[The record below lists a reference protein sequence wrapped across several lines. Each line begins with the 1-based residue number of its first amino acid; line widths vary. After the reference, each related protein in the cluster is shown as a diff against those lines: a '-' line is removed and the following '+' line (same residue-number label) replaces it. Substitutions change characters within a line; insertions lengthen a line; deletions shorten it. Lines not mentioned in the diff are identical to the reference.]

1 MRLLYKT
8 GPMESLR
15 KWFYKPKRDDR
26 SLLAQFFFADD
37 ALNMV
42 ATELDSFDGRKDPER
57 CSILVNQLRHAQDRV
72 LNITSQIMDQ
82 LLGDERVARG
92 FRVKFPEDVL
102 QDNLAGQ
109 LWFGAECLAAG
120 SSIMNREEESA
131 AMRPLAKALTRS
143 LETVRSLLREQCL
156 RPRGLALSQHDDM
169 LHESLRIFD
178 RLFAEF
184 ELCYVSAMVNV
195 KTPHEFEAQQL
206 ICVLYSESLRRALK
220 QNLLTQEQV
229 DSYDPALMFA
239 VPRLAIVSGLLIYS
253 SGPLSIDKPPEE
265 MSDMFRPFRTLLH
278 KIRSLLWTLDRRELI
293 ALERLLC
300 TNEDSTSLANLGLP
314 SESEL
319 TNDSSCPYPDIGEFV
334 SRFYADHAHCR
345 DLYSQHSSSEPTI
358 TESDYLPD
366 NIEVMTPIIDGL
378 RRLSEGTEDT
388 EDHDSDNDEE
398 KKDTTLYSRDT
409 ICTDTFQTDN
419 YMTKIIDNEKRR
431 DSRHYSIDTTSTDT
445 FQSDVDRARKVSK
458 TDSSDL
464 ASLRNLSTN
473 GLMMFDPLV
482 INAVSASTSS
492 DNRQMPDHDL
502 VTSLNE
508 QVTEIVDRLSSIAT
522 SDVDIIDQMHSFSA
536 NDVPTLISADSS
548 EAFGFSG
555 PRNDQLS
562 CMPSTSHGYLI
573 PNAISHEPVVLSS
586 LSHNS
591 SAVFNQEDEST
602 DLNVGLLNTELPLI
616 IPDNIDAQ
624 IVNTNISI
632 ANANLSSLLLTNEEF
647 RQNFIDG
654 ELVDDNTS
662 FHSAKMSLDRD
673 DERVKFMLGYE
684 SDHES
689 PVDSGVSTENTS
701 LDRSPDSDQIKDLKE
716 GHFMEQNRVL
726 KSPVGEKDDDKEIHT
741 LESSFSEVNND
752 ITVNI
757 SYMEDTIVKNEAGA
771 STSIVDKVIN
781 RLSSE
786 EDAMNEASDVNREAR
801 RVLQEW
807 GTNATDEEFRTIDEV
822 ITELRKNRE
831 SDKRISSLVNE
842 DNNNSDVGP
851 SQSRECNRKSR
862 KTVCKTK
869 RKKSK
874 KMWSPGVVILDN
886 RSTQNQSSPL
896 RLNLDHFVDE
906 SGTSCCTSECADD
919 EQIALALQAQELA
932 ARQQARGKFKSSE
945 DLIHR
950 LFVCI
955 AGVADQLQTNFAADL
970 RNILKAVFLI
980 NQSPEPQPPPEPQT
994 TKGEQDKR
1002 HHTIEYEATEDQ
1014 VIHNG
1019 SSYDSVYSAEEVYAD
1034 STSDSTPS
1042 ESGSRLERRNTLN
1055 APSLSDEQAAT
1066 ANEARRKSLDNAGNL
1081 QASQS
1086 AGDLTFREDNVERA
1100 PEWVPDICAPNCMR
1114 CLAHFSAF
1122 RRRHHCRNCGKVF
1135 CASCSSNSIPL
1146 PRYGQMKPVR
1156 VCDECFHTIANN
1168 CRSQPQPSQQR
1179 R

>member
-42 ATELDSFDGRKDPER
+42 AAELDSFDGRKDPER
-57 CSILVNQLRHAQDRV
+57 CSTLVNQLRHAQDRV

-156 RPRGLALSQHDDM
+156 RPRGMALSHHDDM

-206 ICVLYSESLRRALK
+206 ICVLFSESLRRALK

-278 KIRSLLWTLDRRELI
+278 KIRSLLWTLDRRELV

-300 TNEDSTSLANLGLP
+300 TNEDISNLSALDLPIEPETS
-314 SESEL
+314 
-319 TNDSSCPYPDIGEFV
+319 NDWSCPYPDIGEFV

-345 DLYSQHSSSEPTI
+345 DVYSQQSSTEPVI
-358 TESDYLPD
+358 TDSDYLPD

-378 RRLSEGTEDT
+378 RRLSECAEDT
-388 EDHDSDNDEE
+388 DTHDSEHE
-398 KKDTTLYSRDT
+398 T
-409 ICTDTFQTDN
+409 IKTS
-419 YMTKIIDNEKRR
+419 
-431 DSRHYSIDTTSTDT
+431 SRHLSDTTSTDT
-445 FQSDVDRARKVSK
+445 FQTNDSRDYIERSRKTSK
-458 TDSSDL
+458 NEPNNDL
-464 ASLRNLSTN
+464 SSLRNLSTN

-482 INAVSASTSS
+482 INAVT
-492 DNRQMPDHDL
+492 DTNRQIPDHDL

-508 QVTEIVDRLSSIAT
+508 QVTEIADRLSSIVS
-522 SDVDIIDQMHSFSA
+522 SDVDIIVDHNQMHSFST
-536 NDVPTLISADSS
+536 NDVPTLLATDDS
-548 EAFGFSG
+548 EAYSFPG
-555 PRNDQLS
+555 PRNEQLS

-586 LSHNS
+586 LSHNNS
-591 SAVFNQEDEST
+591 TVFNQEDESGN
-602 DLNVGLLNTELPLI
+602 DINNSILNTDLPLI
-616 IPDNIDAQ
+616 IPDNIDAD

-632 ANANLSSLLLTNEEF
+632 ANANLSSLLLTNEEY
-647 RQNFIDG
+647 NNYVENNTADG
-654 ELVDDNTS
+654 DNTS
-662 FHSAKMSLDRD
+662 FHSAKMTLDRE

-684 SDHES
+684 SEHES

-701 LDRSPDSDQIKDLKE
+701 LDRSPDTEGKDIKDLKDN
-716 GHFMEQNRVL
+716 HFMQQNRVL
-726 KSPVGEKDDDKEIHT
+726 KSPDCEIDEDKHTKNT
-741 LESSFSEVNND
+741 LESSFSDVNNE
-752 ITVNI
+752 TVNI
-757 SYMEDTIVKNEAGA
+757 TYVEDNSSKNEAGSS
-771 STSIVDKVIN
+771 STIMDRVIT
-781 RLSSE
+781 RLSSDE
-786 EDAMNEASDVNREAR
+786 EGLNEISDVNEAR

-807 GTNATDEEFRTIDEV
+807 GANAGDEEYRSIGEV
-822 ITELRKNRE
+822 ITELRRNRQ
-831 SDKRISSLVNE
+831 SDMRISSLVDE
-842 DNNNSDVGP
+842 DNNVSSNADVGSS
-851 SQSRECNRKSR
+851 SQSSSRPKKSR
-862 KTVCKTK
+862 KSAT
-869 RKKSK
+869 KSK
-874 KMWSPGVVILDN
+874 KKKNKIWSPGMVILDS
-886 RSTQNQSSPL
+886 RSTQNQNSPL

-906 SGTSCCTSECADD
+906 GSSRCSTSECADD

-932 ARQQARGKFKSSE
+932 ARHQARGKFKSSE

-970 RNILKAVFLI
+970 RNILKSVFLM
-980 NQSPEPQPPPEPQT
+980 NQSIDPEPEPQPEKTPA
-994 TKGEQDKR
+994 
-1002 HHTIEYEATEDQ
+1002 IEYEPTEDQ
-1014 VIHNG
+1014 IIQNG
-1019 SSYDSVYSAEEVYAD
+1019 SSFDSVYSAEEVYAD
-1034 STSDSTPS
+1034 STSDSTS
-1042 ESGSRLERRNTLN
+1042 NGSGRVARRNTVN
-1055 APSLSDEQAAT
+1055 ATERTEQTPPTDE
-1066 ANEARRKSLDNAGNL
+1066 RRKSIDNTVNL
-1081 QASQS
+1081 QASVS
-1086 AGDLTFREDNVERA
+1086 AGDLSFSRECPVSGPERL
-1100 PEWVPDICAPNCMR
+1100 PEWVPDIAAPACMR
-1114 CLAHFSAF
+1114 CTAHFTAF

-1146 PRYGQMKPVR
+1146 PRYGQLKPVR
-1156 VCDECFHTIANN
+1156 VCDECFKSIANN
-1168 CRSQPQPSQQR
+1168 CRRPQTSQQHR
-1179 R
+1179 

>member
-42 ATELDSFDGRKDPER
+42 AAELDSFDGRKDPER
-57 CSILVNQLRHAQDRV
+57 CSTLVNQLRHAQDRV

-156 RPRGLALSQHDDM
+156 RPRGMALSQHDDM

-206 ICVLYSESLRRALK
+206 ICVLFSESLRRALK

-253 SGPLSIDKPPEE
+253 SGPLSIDKSPEE

-278 KIRSLLWTLDRRELI
+278 KIRSLLWTLDRRELL

-300 TNEDSTSLANLGLP
+300 TNEDISNLAALDLP
-314 SESEL
+314 NDPESS
-319 TNDSSCPYPDIGEFV
+319 NDWSCPYPDLGEFV
-334 SRFYADHAHCR
+334 SRFYADHANCR
-345 DLYSQHSSSEPTI
+345 DLYSHQSSTEPII
-358 TESDYLPD
+358 TDGDYLPD

-378 RRLSEGTEDT
+378 RRLSEGTDPADHLSEHDT
-388 EDHDSDNDEE
+388 N
-398 KKDTTLYSRDT
+398 KT
-409 ICTDTFQTDN
+409 
-419 YMTKIIDNEKRR
+419 
-431 DSRHYSIDTTSTDT
+431 SRHYSDTTSTDT
-445 FQSDVDRARKVSK
+445 FQTTDSREYIDRTRKTSK
-458 TDSSDL
+458 AESSDL
-464 ASLRNLSTN
+464 SSLRNLSTN

-482 INAVSASTSS
+482 INAVSASTS
-492 DNRQMPDHDL
+492 DTNRQLPDHDL

-508 QVTEIVDRLSSIAT
+508 QVTEIADRLSSIAA
-522 SDVDIIDQMHSFSA
+522 SDVDIIDHNHSFST
-536 NDVPTLISADSS
+536 NDVPTLISTDDSG
-548 EAFGFSG
+548 AYGFSG
-555 PRNDQLS
+555 PRNEQLS
-562 CMPSTSHGYLI
+562 CLPSTSHGYLI
-573 PNAISHEPVVLSS
+573 PNAISHEPAVLSS
-586 LSHNS
+586 LSHNN
-591 SAVFNQEDEST
+591 SAVFNQEDESGSE
-602 DLNVGLLNTELPLI
+602 LNGAMLNSDLPLI
-616 IPDNIDAQ
+616 IPDNIDAD

-632 ANANLSSLLLTNEEF
+632 ANANLSSLLLTNEEY
-647 RQNFIDG
+647 NTLESEAAD
-654 ELVDDNTS
+654 DDNTS
-662 FHSAKMSLDRD
+662 FHSAKRTLDAE

-701 LDRSPDSDQIKDLKE
+701 LDRSPDTDQSKDIKDN
-716 GHFMEQNRVL
+716 HFMQQNRVL
-726 KSPVGEKDDDKEIHT
+726 KSPDAEADDDKHTKNT
-741 LESSFSEVNND
+741 LESSFSDVNND
-752 ITVNI
+752 VTVNI
-757 SYMEDTIVKNEAGA
+757 NYVEDESSKNEAGA
-771 STSIVDKVIN
+771 SSSIMDKVIN
-781 RLSSE
+781 RLSSDE
-786 EDAMNEASDVNREAR
+786 EGLNEATNVNSEAR
-801 RVLQEW
+801 RVLHDW
-807 GTNATDEEFRTIDEV
+807 GANATEEEYRTIDEV
-822 ITELRKNRE
+822 ITELRRHRE
-831 SDKRISSLVNE
+831 SDKKISSLVDE
-842 DNNNSDVGP
+842 DNNVSSNADVGP
-851 SQSRECNRKSR
+851 SQCSSRPKKSR
-862 KTVCKTK
+862 KANTK
-869 RKKSK
+869 IKKKKSK
-874 KMWSPGVVILDN
+874 IWSRGMVILDN
-886 RSTQNQSSPL
+886 RSTQNENSPL

-906 SGTSCCTSECADD
+906 SGTSCGASECADD

-932 ARQQARGKFKSSE
+932 ARQHARGKFKSSE

-970 RNILKAVFLI
+970 RNILKSVFLM
-980 NQSPEPQPPPEPQT
+980 NQSPDPPEPVDE
-994 TKGEQDKR
+994 KPPA
-1002 HHTIEYEATEDQ
+1002 IEYEATEDQ
-1014 VIHNG
+1014 VIQNG
-1019 SSYDSVYSAEEVYAD
+1019 SSFDSVYSAEEVYAD
-1034 STSDSTPS
+1034 SASDSTS
-1042 ESGSRLERRNTLN
+1042 DGSGRVPRRS
-1055 APSLSDEQAAT
+1055 ADAEPPVPPEPQ
-1066 ANEARRKSLDNAGNL
+1066 RRKSVDAGHNL
-1081 QASQS
+1081 QASVS
-1086 AGDLTFREDNVERA
+1086 TGDLTYREEQAPAPERL
-1100 PEWVPDICAPNCMR
+1100 PEWVPDIAAPACMR
-1114 CLAHFSAF
+1114 CAAHFTAF

-1146 PRYGQMKPVR
+1146 PRYGQLKPVR
-1156 VCDECFHTIANN
+1156 VCDECFRSIASH
-1168 CRSQPQPSQQR
+1168 CRRPQPSQYR
-1179 R
+1179 

>member
-1 MRLLYKT
+1 
-8 GPMESLR
+8 MESLR

-42 ATELDSFDGRKDPER
+42 AAELDSFDGRKDPER
-57 CSILVNQLRHAQDRV
+57 CSTLVNQLRHAQDRV

-156 RPRGLALSQHDDM
+156 RPRGLALSHRDDM

-206 ICVLYSESLRRALK
+206 ICVLFSESLRRALK
-220 QNLLTQEQV
+220 MNLLTQEQV

-278 KIRSLLWTLDRRELI
+278 KIRSLLWTLDRRELM

-300 TNEDSTSLANLGLP
+300 TNEDISNLSSLDLP
-314 SESEL
+314 SVPVDQS
-319 TNDSSCPYPDIGEFV
+319 NDSCEYPDIGEFV

-345 DLYSQHSSSEPTI
+345 DLYTQPSSSELTI
-358 TESDYLPD
+358 TDSDYLPD

-378 RRLSEGTEDT
+378 RRLSDDT
-388 EDHDSDNDEE
+388 ETETESDVEH
-398 KKDTTLYSRDT
+398 RD
-409 ICTDTFQTDN
+409 
-419 YMTKIIDNEKRR
+419 R
-431 DSRHYSIDTTSTDT
+431 DSRDSVSTTA
-445 FQSDVDRARKVSK
+445 RAE
-458 TDSSDL
+458 DL
-464 ASLRNLSTN
+464 ANLRNLSTN
-473 GLMMFDPLV
+473 GLNMFDPLV
-482 INAVSASTSS
+482 INAASTS
-492 DNRQMPDHDL
+492 DTRQMPDHDL

-508 QVTEIVDRLSSIAT
+508 QVTEIADRLSSIAT
-522 SDVDIIDQMHSFSA
+522 SDADILEHRDSLHSFST
-536 NDVPTLISADSS
+536 NDVPTLISTED

-555 PRNDQLS
+555 PRNEQLS

-573 PNAISHEPVVLSS
+573 PNAISQEVQVLS
-586 LSHNS
+586 LSHNN
-591 SAVFNQEDEST
+591 SAVFNQEEE
-602 DLNVGLLNTELPLI
+602 NVGAILNSDLPLI
-616 IPDNIDAQ
+616 IPDSIDTA

-632 ANANLSSLLLTNEEF
+632 ANANLSSLLCTNEEI
-647 RQNFIDG
+647 RIL
-654 ELVDDNTS
+654 EEDNIS
-662 FHSAKMSLDRD
+662 YHSTVNLERD
-673 DERVKFMLGYE
+673 EDRVKFMLGYE
-684 SDHES
+684 SEHES
-689 PVDSGVSTENTS
+689 PADSGVSTENAS
-701 LDRSPDSDQIKDLKE
+701 LDRSPDSELSKQIKDT
-716 GHFMEQNRVL
+716 HYMEQNRVL
-726 KSPVGEKDDDKEIHT
+726 KSPDGCKET
-741 LESSFSEVNND
+741 VLENSFSNND
-752 ITVNI
+752 TVNI
-757 SYMEDTIVKNEAGA
+757 NYVENETQKNEAG
-771 STSIVDKVIN
+771 
-781 RLSSE
+781 SSE
-786 EDAMNEASDVNREAR
+786 ETRLQDWGTNSTQPEYNSIEEVISELRRQRQSDMKINSLIEEENREAS
-801 RVLQEW
+801 QSSSKK
-807 GTNATDEEFRTIDEV
+807 
-822 ITELRKNRE
+822 KNR
-831 SDKRISSLVNE
+831 
-842 DNNNSDVGP
+842 
-851 SQSRECNRKSR
+851 
-862 KTVCKTK
+862 KTSKTK
-869 RKKSK
+869 RKKK
-874 KMWSPGVVILDN
+874 WSPGIVILDN
-886 RSTQNQSSPL
+886 RSQNQTPL

-906 SGTSCCTSECADD
+906 SGTSCGASECADD

-970 RNILKAVFLI
+970 RNILKSVFQM
-980 NQSPEPQPPPEPQT
+980 NQTPEAPETPDPPPGVTDEKPQ
-994 TKGEQDKR
+994 
-1002 HHTIEYEATEDQ
+1002 TIEYEASEEQ
-1014 VIHNG
+1014 VIQNG
-1019 SSYDSVYSAEEVYAD
+1019 SSFDSVYSAEEVYAD
-1034 STSDSTPS
+1034 STSDSAPS
-1042 ESGSRLERRNTLN
+1042 ESNTRLARRNTVN
-1055 APSLSDEQAAT
+1055 TSTMEQKK
-1066 ANEARRKSLDNAGNL
+1066 EEEERRRKSSDTNL
-1081 QASQS
+1081 QASVS
-1086 AGDLTFREDNVERA
+1086 TGDLTYREERQRSASPVERA
-1100 PEWVPDICAPNCMR
+1100 PEWVPDIAAPNCMR
-1114 CLAHFSAF
+1114 CAAAFTAF

-1156 VCDECFHTIANN
+1156 VCEECFRCIAVA
-1168 CRSQPQPSQQR
+1168 CRRPHATQAR
-1179 R
+1179 

>member
-1 MRLLYKT
+1 MRLLYKS

-37 ALNMV
+37 ALNMI
-42 ATELDSFDGRKDPER
+42 AAELDSFDGRKDPER
-57 CSILVNQLRHAQDRV
+57 CSTLVNQLRHAQDRV

-206 ICVLYSESLRRALK
+206 ICVLFSESLRRALK

-278 KIRSLLWTLDRRELI
+278 KIRSLLWTLDRRELM

-300 TNEDSTSLANLGLP
+300 TNEDVSSLAGLDLP
-314 SESEL
+314 SVDTS
-319 TNDSSCPYPDIGEFV
+319 NDPSCYPDIGEFV
-334 SRFYADHAHCR
+334 SKFYADHAHCR
-345 DLYSQHSSSEPTI
+345 DLYTQQSSSEPTI
-358 TESDYLPD
+358 TDGDYLPD

-378 RRLSEGTEDT
+378 RRLNEDLE
-388 EDHDSDNDEE
+388 ED
-398 KKDTTLYSRDT
+398 
-409 ICTDTFQTDN
+409 
-419 YMTKIIDNEKRR
+419 R
-431 DSRHYSIDTTSTDT
+431 DSETESENKEEAPRFYDTTSTDT
-445 FQSDVDRARKVSK
+445 FQTNDSNNERTRKTSRGE
-458 TDSSDL
+458 SSDL
-464 ASLRNLSTN
+464 SSLRNLSVN

-482 INAVSASTSS
+482 INAVTASTSGET
-492 DNRQMPDHDL
+492 NRLIPDQDL

-508 QVTEIVDRLSSIAT
+508 QVTEIADRLSSIVA
-522 SDVDIIDQMHSFSA
+522 DVDILDHNQMHSFST
-536 NDVPTLISADSS
+536 NDVPTLISTEST

-555 PRNDQLS
+555 PRNEQLS

-573 PNAISHEPVVLSS
+573 PNAISQEPVVLAS
-586 LSHNS
+586 LSHNN
-591 SAVFNQEDEST
+591 SAVFNQEEDGDTNAHS
-602 DLNVGLLNTELPLI
+602 DLPLI
-616 IPDNIDAQ
+616 IPDNIDAE
-624 IVNTNISI
+624 IVNANLSI
-632 ANANLSSLLLTNEEF
+632 ATANLSSLLLTNEEF
-647 RQNFIDG
+647 RQNFIDNDMV
-654 ELVDDNTS
+654 EQDNSS
-662 FHSAKMSLDRD
+662 FHSANMTMEREED
-673 DERVKFMLGYE
+673 RVKFMLGYE

-701 LDRSPDSDQIKDLKE
+701 LDRSPDTDQSKEIKDN
-716 GHFMEQNRVL
+716 HFMQQNRVL
-726 KSPVGEKDDDKEIHT
+726 KSPDGERADEKEPKNT
-741 LESSFSEVNND
+741 LESSFSNEGDV
-752 ITVNI
+752 TVNI
-757 SYMEDTIVKNEAGA
+757 NFVEQHTQKNEAG
-771 STSIVDKVIN
+771 
-781 RLSSE
+781 SSHVNSVNIDRFSSD
-786 EDAMNEASDVNREAR
+786 EDWSSQAAVGRDN
-801 RVLQEW
+801 W
-807 GTNATDEEFRTIDEV
+807 GANTPDEDYMTIDEL
-822 ITELRKNRE
+822 ITELRRHRE
-831 SDKRISSLVNE
+831 SDKKISSLVEENRSSSTE
-842 DNNNSDVGP
+842 AAT
-851 SQSRECNRKSR
+851 SQSSGSRQRKTRKSSL
-862 KTVCKTK
+862 
-869 RKKSK
+869 KSK
-874 KMWSPGVVILDN
+874 KKKTKMWSPGIVILDN
-886 RSTQNQSSPL
+886 RSTQSQNSPL

-906 SGTSCCTSECADD
+906 SGTSCGTSECADD

-970 RNILKAVFLI
+970 RNILKSVFLM
-980 NQSPEPQPPPEPQT
+980 NQTPDVPEPPETPPEDA
-994 TKGEQDKR
+994 EDKPP
-1002 HHTIEYEATEDQ
+1002 TIEYEATEDQ
-1014 VIHNG
+1014 VIQNG
-1019 SSYDSVYSAEEVYAD
+1019 SSFDSVYSAEEVYAD
-1034 STSDSTPS
+1034 SASSSS
-1042 ESGSRLERRNTLN
+1042 EASGAR
-1055 APSLSDEQAAT
+1055 AASPQ
-1066 ANEARRKSLDNAGNL
+1066 RRKSLDSAPL
-1081 QASQS
+1081 QPAVS
-1086 AGDLTFREDNVERA
+1086 AGDLTYRCEERSASPGVERA
-1100 PEWVPDICAPNCMR
+1100 PEWVPDIAAPACMR
-1114 CLAHFSAF
+1114 CSAHFTAF

-1146 PRYGQMKPVR
+1146 PRYGQLKPVR
-1156 VCDECFHTIANN
+1156 VCEECYRSCD
-1168 CRSQPQPSQQR
+1168 CRPR
-1179 R
+1179 LR

>member
-42 ATELDSFDGRKDPER
+42 AAELDSFDGRKDPER
-57 CSILVNQLRHAQDRV
+57 CSTLVNQLRHAQDRV

-156 RPRGLALSQHDDM
+156 RPRGMALSQHDDM

-206 ICVLYSESLRRALK
+206 ICVLFSESLRRALK

-253 SGPLSIDKPPEE
+253 SGPLSIDKTPEE

-278 KIRSLLWTLDRRELI
+278 KIRSLLWTLDRRELM

-300 TNEDSTSLANLGLP
+300 TNEDISDLTRHLP
-314 SESEL
+314 TETTESS
-319 TNDSSCPYPDIGEFV
+319 NDWSCPYPDLGEFV
-334 SRFYADHAHCR
+334 SRFYADHANCR
-345 DLYSQHSSSEPTI
+345 DLYSHQSSTEPII
-358 TESDYLPD
+358 TDGDYLPD

-378 RRLSEGTEDT
+378 RRLSEGTVET
-388 EDHDSDNDEE
+388 ESHDSEHE
-398 KKDTTLYSRDT
+398 TIKTT
-409 ICTDTFQTDN
+409 
-419 YMTKIIDNEKRR
+419 
-431 DSRHYSIDTTSTDT
+431 SRHYSTDTTSTDT
-445 FQSDVDRARKVSK
+445 FQTNDSREYIDRTRKTSK
-458 TDSSDL
+458 TESSDL
-464 ASLRNLSTN
+464 SSLRNLSTN

-482 INAVSASTSS
+482 INAVSASTSDS
-492 DNRQMPDHDL
+492 NRQIPDHDL

-508 QVTEIVDRLSSIAT
+508 QVTEIADRLSSIAA
-522 SDVDIIDQMHSFSA
+522 SDVDILDHNQMHSFSA
-536 NDVPTLISADSS
+536 NDMPTLISTDDS
-548 EAFGFSG
+548 EAYGFSG
-555 PRNDQLS
+555 PRNEQLS
-562 CMPSTSHGYLI
+562 CLPSTSHGYLI
-573 PNAISHEPVVLSS
+573 PNAISHDPAVLSS
-586 LSHNS
+586 LSHNN
-591 SAVFNQEDEST
+591 SAVFNQEDDAGNDMNSAM
-602 DLNVGLLNTELPLI
+602 LNSDLPLI
-616 IPDNIDAQ
+616 IPDNIDAD

-632 ANANLSSLLLTNEEF
+632 ANANLSSLLLTNEEY
-647 RQNFIDG
+647 NTLAEETADG
-654 ELVDDNTS
+654 DNTS
-662 FHSAKMSLDRD
+662 FHSAKMTLDRE

-684 SDHES
+684 SEHES

-701 LDRSPDSDQIKDLKE
+701 LDRSPDTENKDIKDIRDN
-716 GHFMEQNRVL
+716 HFMQQNRVL
-726 KSPVGEKDDDKEIHT
+726 KSPDAEADDDKHTKNT
-741 LESSFSEVNND
+741 LESSFSDVNND
-752 ITVNI
+752 NDVTVNI
-757 SYMEDTIVKNEAGA
+757 NYVEDDSSKNEAG
-771 STSIVDKVIN
+771 SSSVMDKVIN
-781 RLSSE
+781 RLSSDE
-786 EDAMNEASDVNREAR
+786 EGLNEATSVNSVSSEAR
-801 RVLQEW
+801 RVLSDW
-807 GTNATDEEFRTIDEV
+807 GANAGDEDYRTIDEV
-822 ITELRKNRE
+822 ITELRRHRE
-831 SDKRISSLVNE
+831 ADKKISSLVEE
-842 DNNNSDVGP
+842 DNNVSSNADVGP
-851 SQSRECNRKSR
+851 SQSRPKKSR
-862 KTVCKTK
+862 KSNAKSK
-869 RKKSK
+869 KKKSK
-874 KMWSPGVVILDN
+874 IWSPGMVILDN
-886 RSTQNQSSPL
+886 RSAQNQNSPL

-906 SGTSCCTSECADD
+906 SGTSCGVSECADD

-932 ARQQARGKFKSSE
+932 ARQHARGKFKSSE

-970 RNILKAVFLI
+970 RNILKSVFLM
-980 NQSPEPQPPPEPQT
+980 NQSPDPPEPV
-994 TKGEQDKR
+994 EDKPPA
-1002 HHTIEYEATEDQ
+1002 IEYEATEDQ
-1014 VIHNG
+1014 VIQNG
-1019 SSYDSVYSAEEVYAD
+1019 SSFDSVYSAEEVYAD
-1034 STSDSTPS
+1034 STSDSTS
-1042 ESGSRLERRNTLN
+1042 DGSARLARRNTVN
-1055 APSLSDEQAAT
+1055 ATVRAEQPRDTDERHKHDAPAQ
-1066 ANEARRKSLDNAGNL
+1066 L
-1081 QASQS
+1081 QASVS
-1086 AGDLTFREDNVERA
+1086 TGDLTYRSERA
-1100 PEWVPDICAPNCMR
+1100 LGPERLPEWVPDIAAPACMR
-1114 CLAHFSAF
+1114 CAAHFTAF

-1146 PRYGQMKPVR
+1146 PRYGQLKPVR
-1156 VCDECFHTIANN
+1156 VCDECFRSIASH
-1168 CRSQPQPSQQR
+1168 CRRPQTSQHR
-1179 R
+1179 

>member
-26 SLLAQFFFADD
+26 SLLAQFFYADD

-42 ATELDSFDGRKDPER
+42 AAELDSFDGRKDPER
-57 CSILVNQLRHAQDRV
+57 CSTLVNQLRHAQDRV

-206 ICVLYSESLRRALK
+206 ICVLFSESLRRALK

-253 SGPLSIDKPPEE
+253 SGPLSIDKLPEE

-278 KIRSLLWTLDRRELI
+278 KIRSLLWTLDRRELM

-300 TNEDSTSLANLGLP
+300 TNEDISNL
-314 SESEL
+314 SAFEL
-319 TNDSSCPYPDIGEFV
+319 TGGDDAEGDTSYPDIGEFV

-345 DLYSQHSSSEPTI
+345 ELYTQSSSEPTI
-358 TESDYLPD
+358 TDGDYLPD

-378 RRLSEGTEDT
+378 RRLSHAEPGPPVPPRPPQAPQAPPTRLRDDLSSMRSLSTLDSTE
-388 EDHDSDNDEE
+388 ELE
-398 KKDTTLYSRDT
+398 TTKSRD
-409 ICTDTFQTDN
+409 DLA
-419 YMTKIIDNEKRR
+419 
-431 DSRHYSIDTTSTDT
+431 STTVT
-445 FQSDVDRARKVSK
+445 
-458 TDSSDL
+458 TDSEDYAERTRKPSSEMSLRIPEGSDL

-473 GLMMFDPLV
+473 GLLQMFDPLV
-482 INAVSASTSS
+482 INAAASTST
-492 DNRQMPDHDL
+492 DRQLPDHDL

-508 QVTEIVDRLSSIAT
+508 QVTEIADRLSSIMAN
-522 SDVDIIDQMHSFSA
+522 DVDVDHNQKHSFST
-536 NDVPTLISADSS
+536 NDVPTLLNDT
-548 EAFGFSG
+548 EAYGFSG
-555 PRNDQLS
+555 PRNEQLS
-562 CMPSTSHGYLI
+562 CLPSTSHGYLI
-573 PNAISHEPVVLSS
+573 PNAISHEPVVMS
-586 LSHNS
+586 LSHNN
-591 SAVFNQEDEST
+591 SAVFSQDDESH
-602 DLNVGLLNTELPLI
+602 DANAIHNSDLPLI
-616 IPDNIDAQ
+616 IPDNIDTD

-632 ANANLSSLLLTNEEF
+632 ANANLSSLLLTNEEM
-647 RQNFIDG
+647 RQSLID
-654 ELVDDNTS
+654 ESNDDNTS
-662 FHSAKMSLDRD
+662 FHSAKMTLDRED

-701 LDRSPDSDQIKDLKE
+701 LDRSPDTDQSKDIKE
-716 GHFMEQNRVL
+716 SFMQQNRVL
-726 KSPVGEKDDDKEIHT
+726 ESPDEKDTKNT
-741 LESSFSEVNND
+741 LESSFSDVNN
-752 ITVNI
+752 TVNI
-757 SYMEDTIVKNEAGA
+757 NYVEDDSQKNEAG
-771 STSIVDKVIN
+771 SSSIVIN
-781 RLSSE
+781 RLSEEEGSSE
-786 EDAMNEASDVNREAR
+786 ATNSKLQDWGANAS
-801 RVLQEW
+801 
-807 GTNATDEEFRTIDEV
+807 TEEFRSIDEV
-822 ITELRKNRE
+822 ITELRRQRE
-831 SDKRISSLVNE
+831 SDMKISSLVE
-842 DNNNSDVGP
+842 DNSSAAP
-851 SQSRECNRKSR
+851 SQSTSR
-862 KTVCKTK
+862 TKK
-869 RKKSK
+869 RKGTKAKRKK
-874 KMWSPGVVILDN
+874 KMWSPGMVILDN
-886 RSTQNQSSPL
+886 RSSQNQNPL

-906 SGTSCCTSECADD
+906 SGSMCDVSECADD

-970 RNILKAVFLI
+970 RNILKSVFLM
-980 NQSPEPQPPPEPQT
+980 NQTPDPPEPPPPI
-994 TKGEQDKR
+994 EESEDKPPAL
-1002 HHTIEYEATEDQ
+1002 EYHPTEEQ
-1014 VIHNG
+1014 VIQNG
-1019 SSYDSVYSAEEVYAD
+1019 SSFDSVYSAEEVYAD
-1034 STSDSTPS
+1034 STSDSGAS
-1042 ESGSRLERRNTLN
+1042 EAGSRRRNTV
-1055 APSLSDEQAAT
+1055 S
-1066 ANEARRKSLDNAGNL
+1066 ARPPPEHPPL
-1081 QASQS
+1081 QASAS
-1086 AGDLTFREDNVERA
+1086 TGDLSCSTSDSGASEAGSRRRNTVSARPPPEHPPLQASASTGDLSCRDREDRRPAAAGGVERA
-1100 PEWVPDICAPNCMR
+1100 PEWVPDIAAPACMR
-1114 CLAHFSAF
+1114 CSAHFTAF

-1146 PRYGQMKPVR
+1146 PRFGQLKPVR
-1156 VCDECFHTIANN
+1156 VCDHCFRRVAAA
-1168 CRSQPQPSQQR
+1168 CRR
-1179 R
+1179 

>member
-42 ATELDSFDGRKDPER
+42 AAELDSFDGRKDPER
-57 CSILVNQLRHAQDRV
+57 CSTLVNQLRHAQDRV

-82 LLGDERVARG
+82 VLGDERVARG

-206 ICVLYSESLRRALK
+206 ICVLFSESLGRALK
-220 QNLLTQEQV
+220 QGLLTQEQV

-278 KIRSLLWTLDRRELI
+278 KIRSLLWTLERRELL

-300 TNEDSTSLANLGLP
+300 TNEDISSLAGLGLQQTVETT
-314 SESEL
+314 SD
-319 TNDSSCPYPDIGEFV
+319 TACHYPDIGEFV
-334 SRFYADHAHCR
+334 SKFYADHAHCR
-345 DLYSQHSSSEPTI
+345 DLYTTQSSSEPTI
-358 TESDYLPD
+358 TDGDYLPD

-378 RRLSEGTEDT
+378 RRLTEGSGTTHSDDEAEARSTPHRCSDT
-388 EDHDSDNDEE
+388 LHTGEGRDAER
-398 KKDTTLYSRDT
+398 SR
-409 ICTDTFQTDN
+409 
-419 YMTKIIDNEKRR
+419 KP
-431 DSRHYSIDTTSTDT
+431 SRAE
-445 FQSDVDRARKVSK
+445 VN
-458 TDSSDL
+458 DL
-464 ASLRNLSTN
+464 ASLRNLSTG

-482 INAVSASTSS
+482 INAMSASTSAES
-492 DNRQMPDHDL
+492 GRQLPDHDL

-508 QVTEIVDRLSSIAT
+508 QVTEIADRLSSFAT
-522 SDVDIIDQMHSFSA
+522 DMDPLEHNPVHSFSA
-536 NDVPTLISADSS
+536 NDVPALVSIGGAD
-548 EAFGFSG
+548 AYAG
-555 PRNDQLS
+555 PRNEQLS

-573 PNAISHEPVVLSS
+573 PNAISQEPAVLAS

-591 SAVFNQEDEST
+591 SAVFAPEGEPDCDGQ
-602 DLNVGLLNTELPLI
+602 LLGADAPINSLMMA
-616 IPDNIDAQ
+616 DGIDAE
-624 IVNTNISI
+624 IVSANICI
-632 ANANLSSLLLTNEEF
+632 ANANLSSLLLTNDEMRRSF
-647 RQNFIDG
+647 ADPSG
-654 ELVDDNTS
+654 E
-662 FHSAKMSLDRD
+662 AAAG
-673 DERVKFMLGYE
+673 ERVSFVLGYE
-684 SDHES
+684 SEQES
-689 PVDSGVSTENTS
+689 AADSGVSTENAS
-701 LDRSPDSDQIKDLKE
+701 LDRSPDSDQVGD
-716 GHFMEQNRVL
+716 GFMQRNRVL
-726 KSPVGEKDDDKEIHT
+726 SGADGQSEGAVKSQGV
-741 LESSFSEVNND
+741 LEGSFSNADDVTVDVNYAEAEMQK
-752 ITVNI
+752 
-757 SYMEDTIVKNEAGA
+757 SEAGSSNIMDGVDIERLGETDATNDAA
-771 STSIVDKVIN
+771 S
-781 RLSSE
+781 
-786 EDAMNEASDVNREAR
+786 VNSVKTLDWENT
-801 RVLQEW
+801 EHH
-807 GTNATDEEFRTIDEV
+807 RTIDEV
-822 ITELRKNRE
+822 LKELRRSSEKSVEEE
-831 SDKRISSLVNE
+831 SSRGSGAESANT
-842 DNNNSDVGP
+842 
-851 SQSRECNRKSR
+851 SQSGTRQR
-862 KTVCKTK
+862 KT
-869 RKKSK
+869 RKCTSAKSK
-874 KMWSPGVVILDN
+874 KKKGKMWSPGIVILDN
-886 RSTQNQSSPL
+886 RNMHTQNPL
-896 RLNLDHFVDE
+896 RLNLDHYMDE
-906 SGTSCCTSECADD
+906 SGALCVSECADD

-970 RNILKAVFLI
+970 RNILKSVFLM
-980 NQSPEPQPPPEPQT
+980 NQTPDAPDSPTDQPDESPA
-994 TKGEQDKR
+994 
-1002 HHTIEYEATEDQ
+1002 IEYEATEEQ
-1014 VIHNG
+1014 VIQNG
-1019 SSYDSVYSAEEVYAD
+1019 SSFDSVYSAEEVYAD
-1034 STSDSTPS
+1034 SASDSSRSDSNGRGAVVDPS
-1042 ESGSRLERRNTLN
+1042 PLSAEQP
-1055 APSLSDEQAAT
+1055 APVEAA
-1066 ANEARRKSLDNAGNL
+1066 RKPVDGGGNL
-1081 QASQS
+1081 QASVS
-1086 AGDLTFREDNVERA
+1086 TGDLTYRRDEERSASPCVERA
-1100 PEWVPDICAPNCMR
+1100 PEWVPDIAAPSCMR
-1114 CLAHFSAF
+1114 CSAHFTAF

-1146 PRYGQMKPVR
+1146 PRYGQLKPVR
-1156 VCDECFHTIANN
+1156 VCEECFQHAARH
-1168 CRSQPQPSQQR
+1168 CRRSNGPHHR
-1179 R
+1179 

>member
-1 MRLLYKT
+1 MRLLYRT

-42 ATELDSFDGRKDPER
+42 AAELDSFDGRKDPER
-57 CSILVNQLRHAQDRV
+57 CSTLVSQLRHAQDRV

-131 AMRPLAKALTRS
+131 AMRPLARALTRS

-156 RPRGLALSQHDDM
+156 RPRELALSQHDDM
-169 LHESLRIFD
+169 LHESLRICD

-206 ICVLYSESLRRALK
+206 ICVLFSESLRRALK

-278 KIRSLLWTLDRRELI
+278 KIRSLLWTLDRRELM

-300 TNEDSTSLANLGLP
+300 TNEDLSSLASLDLP
-314 SESEL
+314 TGTESRNEE
-319 TNDSSCPYPDIGEFV
+319 TCPYPDIGEFV

-345 DLYSQHSSSEPTI
+345 DLYTQSSSEPTI
-358 TESDYLPD
+358 TDGDYLPD

-378 RRLSEGTEDT
+378 RRLSQDT
-388 EDHDSDNDEE
+388 DSDSNRHST
-398 KKDTTLYSRDT
+398 DTAS
-409 ICTDTFQTDN
+409 TDTFQTNENFLDPRRKPSRAESNDLSNDN
-419 YMTKIIDNEKRR
+419 YLDTRR
-431 DSRHYSIDTTSTDT
+431 KSSREGN
-445 FQSDVDRARKVSK
+445 
-458 TDSSDL
+458 DL
-464 ASLRNLSTN
+464 SALRNLSTN

-482 INAVSASTSS
+482 INAAASTSTE
-492 DNRQMPDHDL
+492 NRQLPDNDL

-508 QVTEIVDRLSSIAT
+508 QVTEIADRLSSIVS
-522 SDVDIIDQMHSFSA
+522 SDVEIEPNQKSFST
-536 NDVPTLISADSS
+536 NDVPSLITNDV
-548 EAFGFSG
+548 EAFGFAG
-555 PRNDQLS
+555 PRNEQLS
-562 CMPSTSHGYLI
+562 GMPSTSHGYLI
-573 PNAISHEPVVLSS
+573 PNAISQEPVVMS
-586 LSHNS
+586 LSHNN
-591 SAVFNQEDEST
+591 SAIFNQDT
-602 DLNVGLLNTELPLI
+602 DNIDINSAIMNSDLPII
-616 IPDNIDAQ
+616 IPDNIDTQ

-632 ANANLSSLLLTNEEF
+632 ANANLTSLLLTNEEF
-647 RQNFIDG
+647 RQNFI
-654 ELVDDNTS
+654 EQNDDNTS
-662 FHSAKMSLDRD
+662 FHSANMTIDREE

-701 LDRSPDSDQIKDLKE
+701 LDRSPDTEQSKDIKDN
-716 GHFMEQNRVL
+716 HFMQQNRVL
-726 KSPVGEKDDDKEIHT
+726 ESPEEKDTKNT
-741 LESSFSEVNND
+741 LESSFSDVNND
-752 ITVNI
+752 VVNI
-757 SYMEDTIVKNEAGA
+757 NYVEQDTIKNEAG
-771 STSIVDKVIN
+771 SSRIDVLN
-781 RLSSE
+781 RLSSDE
-786 EDAMNEASDVNREAR
+786 EGLNEATNVKVQD
-801 RVLQEW
+801 W
-807 GTNATDEEFRTIDEV
+807 GVNATEEEYMTIDEV
-822 ITELRKNRE
+822 ITELRRHRVA
-831 SDKRISSLVNE
+831 DKQISTLTE
-842 DNNNSDVGP
+842 DNNVSSSAEVAP
-851 SQSRECNRKSR
+851 AASQSSSRQKSR
-862 KTVCKTK
+862 RSGSKSKK
-869 RKKSK
+869 KKSK
-874 KMWSPGVVILDN
+874 MWPPGMVILDN
-886 RSTQNQSSPL
+886 RSINQNNPL

-906 SGTSCCTSECADD
+906 SGTSCGASDCADD

-970 RNILKAVFLI
+970 RNILKSVFVM
-980 NQSPEPQPPPEPQT
+980 NQTPDVPETPDPPIDEKPP
-994 TKGEQDKR
+994 
-1002 HHTIEYEATEDQ
+1002 TIEYEVSEDQ
-1014 VIHNG
+1014 VIQNG
-1019 SSYDSVYSAEEVYAD
+1019 SSFDSVYSAEEVYAD

-1042 ESGSRLERRNTLN
+1042 ESDSRLVRRNTVNSTTL
-1055 APSLSDEQAAT
+1055 AAEQAA
-1066 ANEARRKSLDNAGNL
+1066 ESRRKSVDNTSNL
-1081 QASQS
+1081 QASVS
-1086 AGDLTFREDNVERA
+1086 TGDLTYREERRTGQGGASAGGTGGSSATVERL
-1100 PEWVPDICAPNCMR
+1100 PEWVPDIAAAACMR
-1114 CLAHFSAF
+1114 CQAHFTAF

-1146 PRYGQMKPVR
+1146 PRYGQLKPVR
-1156 VCDECFHTIANN
+1156 VCEECYQSTINN
-1168 CRSQPQPSQQR
+1168 RRPQTSAQHR
-1179 R
+1179 

>member
-42 ATELDSFDGRKDPER
+42 AAELDSFDGRKDPER
-57 CSILVNQLRHAQDRV
+57 CSTLVNQLRHAQDRV

-156 RPRGLALSQHDDM
+156 RPRGMALSQHDDM

-206 ICVLYSESLRRALK
+206 ICVLFSESLRRALK
-220 QNLLTQEQV
+220 QNLLIQEQV

-278 KIRSLLWTLDRRELI
+278 KIRSLLWTLDRRELL

-300 TNEDSTSLANLGLP
+300 TNEDISNLAALDLPADPETS
-314 SESEL
+314 
-319 TNDSSCPYPDIGEFV
+319 NDWSCPYPDLGEFV
-334 SRFYADHAHCR
+334 SRFYADHANCR
-345 DLYSQHSSSEPTI
+345 DLYSQPSSSEPI
-358 TESDYLPD
+358 ADGDYLPD

-378 RRLSEGTEDT
+378 RRLSEGTADT
-388 EDHDSDNDEE
+388 TGHESEHDSH
-398 KKDTTLYSRDT
+398 TRLYS
-409 ICTDTFQTDN
+409 
-419 YMTKIIDNEKRR
+419 
-431 DSRHYSIDTTSTDT
+431 DTTSTDT
-445 FQSDVDRARKVSK
+445 FHTNDSKDYIDRTRKTSK
-458 TDSSDL
+458 TEPSELS
-464 ASLRNLSTN
+464 SLRNLSTS

-482 INAVSASTSS
+482 IHAAPETRPV
-492 DNRQMPDHDL
+492 PDHDL
-502 VTSLNE
+502 VTSLND
-508 QVTEIVDRLSSIAT
+508 QVTEIADRLSSIAA
-522 SDVDIIDQMHSFSA
+522 SDVDILDHNQMHSFST
-536 NDVPTLISADSS
+536 NDVPTLISTDDS
-548 EAFGFSG
+548 EAYGFSG
-555 PRNDQLS
+555 PRNEQLS
-562 CMPSTSHGYLI
+562 CLPSTSHGYLI
-573 PNAISHEPVVLSS
+573 PNAISHEPAVLSS
-586 LSHNS
+586 LSHNN
-591 SAVFNQEDEST
+591 SAVFNQEDESGA
-602 DLNVGLLNTELPLI
+602 DINGAMLNSDLPLI
-616 IPDNIDAQ
+616 IPDNIDAD

-632 ANANLSSLLLTNEEF
+632 ANANLSSLLLTNEEYH
-647 RQNFIDG
+647 N
-654 ELVDDNTS
+654 LVDNDAADGDNTS
-662 FHSAKMSLDRD
+662 FHSAKMTLDRE

-684 SDHES
+684 SEHES

-701 LDRSPDSDQIKDLKE
+701 LDRSPDSDQSKEIKDN
-716 GHFMEQNRVL
+716 HFMQQNRVL
-726 KSPVGEKDDDKEIHT
+726 KSPDAEADDDKHTKNT
-741 LESSFSEVNND
+741 LESSFSDVNSD
-752 ITVNI
+752 VTVNI
-757 SYMEDTIVKNEAGA
+757 NYVEDDSSKNEAGSS
-771 STSIVDKVIN
+771 STIMNKVIN
-781 RLSSE
+781 RLSSDE
-786 EDAMNEASDVNREAR
+786 EGLNEATNVNSEAR
-801 RVLQEW
+801 RVLQDW
-807 GTNATDEEFRTIDEV
+807 GANATEEEYRTIDEV
-822 ITELRKNRE
+822 ITELRRHRE
-831 SDKRISSLVNE
+831 SDKKISSLVDE
-842 DNNNSDVGP
+842 DNNVSSNADVGP
-851 SQSRECNRKSR
+851 SQSRPKKSR
-862 KTVCKTK
+862 KSSSKSK
-869 RKKSK
+869 KKKSK
-874 KMWSPGVVILDN
+874 IWSPGMVILDN
-886 RSTQNQSSPL
+886 RSTQNQNSPL

-906 SGTSCCTSECADD
+906 SGTSCGASECADD

-932 ARQQARGKFKSSE
+932 ARQHARGKFKSSE

-970 RNILKAVFLI
+970 RNILKSVFLM
-980 NQSPEPQPPPEPQT
+980 NQSPDPPEPVEEKT
-994 TKGEQDKR
+994 PA
-1002 HHTIEYEATEDQ
+1002 IEYEATEDQ
-1014 VIHNG
+1014 VIQNG
-1019 SSYDSVYSAEEVYAD
+1019 SSFDSVYSAEEVYAD
-1034 STSDSTPS
+1034 STSDSTS
-1042 ESGSRLERRNTLN
+1042 EGGARPVPP
-1055 APSLSDEQAAT
+1055 APAAPP
-1066 ANEARRKSLDNAGNL
+1066 ARRKSLDNTGNL
-1081 QASQS
+1081 QASVS
-1086 AGDLTFREDNVERA
+1086 TGDLTYSSSAPPERL
-1100 PEWVPDICAPNCMR
+1100 PEWVPDIAAPACMR
-1114 CLAHFSAF
+1114 CAAHFTAF

-1146 PRYGQMKPVR
+1146 PRYGQLKPVR
-1156 VCDECFHTIANN
+1156 VCDECFKTIASH
-1168 CRSQPQPSQQR
+1168 CRRPQTSQYR
-1179 R
+1179 

>member
-1 MRLLYKT
+1 MRLLYKS

-57 CSILVNQLRHAQDRV
+57 CSTLVNQLRHAQDRV

-131 AMRPLAKALTRS
+131 AMRPLARALTRS

-156 RPRGLALSQHDDM
+156 RPRELALSQHDDM

-206 ICVLYSESLRRALK
+206 ICVLFSESLRRALK

-278 KIRSLLWTLDRRELI
+278 KIRSLLWTLDRRELM

-300 TNEDSTSLANLGLP
+300 TNEDLSSLSSLDLPLGP
-314 SESEL
+314 ETKNE
-319 TNDSSCPYPDIGEFV
+319 DSCPYPDIGEFV

-345 DLYSQHSSSEPTI
+345 DLYTQSSSEPTI
-358 TESDYLPD
+358 TDGDYLPD

-378 RRLSEGTEDT
+378 RRLNNDTDSEHE
-388 EDHDSDNDEE
+388 SN
-398 KKDTTLYSRDT
+398 
-409 ICTDTFQTDN
+409 
-419 YMTKIIDNEKRR
+419 
-431 DSRHYSIDTTSTDT
+431 RHSADTTSTDT
-445 FQSDVDRARKVSK
+445 FQTNDNFLDTRRKTSRAESSDISNDNFMEATRRKS
-458 TDSSDL
+458 TRESSDL
-464 ASLRNLSTN
+464 SSLRNLSTN

-482 INAVSASTSS
+482 INAAASTSTERPLP
-492 DNRQMPDHDL
+492 DNDL

-508 QVTEIVDRLSSIAT
+508 QVTEITDRLSSIVT
-522 SDVDIIDQMHSFSA
+522 SDVELDHNQKSFST
-536 NDVPTLISADSS
+536 NDVPTLITNDG
-548 EAFGFSG
+548 EPFGYSG
-555 PRNDQLS
+555 PRNEQLS
-562 CMPSTSHGYLI
+562 GMPSTSHGYLI
-573 PNAISHEPVVLSS
+573 PNAISQEPVVMS
-586 LSHNS
+586 LSHNN
-591 SAVFNQEDEST
+591 SAIFNQD
-602 DLNVGLLNTELPLI
+602 TENLDINNSIMNSDLPLI
-616 IPDNIDAQ
+616 IPDNIDTQ

-647 RQNFIDG
+647 RQNFM
-654 ELVDDNTS
+654 EENADDNTS
-662 FHSAKMSLDRD
+662 FHSAKMTIDREE

-684 SDHES
+684 SEHES

-701 LDRSPDSDQIKDLKE
+701 LDRSPDTEQSKDIKE
-716 GHFMEQNRVL
+716 NHFMQQNRVL
-726 KSPVGEKDDDKEIHT
+726 ESPDEKDTKNT
-741 LESSFSEVNND
+741 LESSFSDVNND
-752 ITVNI
+752 VVNI
-757 SYMEDTIVKNEAGA
+757 NYVEQDTMKNEAG
-771 STSIVDKVIN
+771 SSRIDVLN
-781 RLSSE
+781 RLSSDE
-786 EDAMNEASDVNREAR
+786 EGLNEA
-801 RVLQEW
+801 
-807 GTNATDEEFRTIDEV
+807 TNVKVQDCCVDPTEDEYMTIDEV
-822 ITELRKNRE
+822 LTELRRHRVADTK
-831 SDKRISSLVNE
+831 ISSLVE
-842 DNNNSDVGP
+842 DNNVSSSTDVVP
-851 SQSRECNRKSR
+851 DSSQSSSRQKSR
-862 KTVCKTK
+862 KSGSKSK
-869 RKKSK
+869 KKKS
-874 KMWSPGVVILDN
+874 KMWSPGMVILDN
-886 RSTQNQSSPL
+886 RSTQNQNPL

-906 SGTSCCTSECADD
+906 SGTSCGTSECADD

-970 RNILKAVFLI
+970 RNILKSVFVM
-980 NQSPEPQPPPEPQT
+980 NQTPDVPDIPDPPPDV
-994 TKGEQDKR
+994 KSDKSP
-1002 HHTIEYEATEDQ
+1002 TIEYEATEDQ
-1014 VIHNG
+1014 VIQNG
-1019 SSYDSVYSAEEVYAD
+1019 SSFDSVYSAEEVYAD

-1042 ESGSRLERRNTLN
+1042 ESNSRLVRRNTVN
-1055 APSLSDEQAAT
+1055 ATTLAAEQAADS
-1066 ANEARRKSLDNAGNL
+1066 RRKSVDNTSNL
-1081 QASQS
+1081 QASVS
-1086 AGDLTFREDNVERA
+1086 TGDLSYREERRVAQTTDATSTDANTGTGVERL
-1100 PEWVPDICAPNCMR
+1100 PEWVPDIAAAACMR
-1114 CLAHFSAF
+1114 CQAHFTAF

-1156 VCDECFHTIANN
+1156 VCEECYQSTTNN
-1168 CRSQPQPSQQR
+1168 RRPQTSQHR
-1179 R
+1179 